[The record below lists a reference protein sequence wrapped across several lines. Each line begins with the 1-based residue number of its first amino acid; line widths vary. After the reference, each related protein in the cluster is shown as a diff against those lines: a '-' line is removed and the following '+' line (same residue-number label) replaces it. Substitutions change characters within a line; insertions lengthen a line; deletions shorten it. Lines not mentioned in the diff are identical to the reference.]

1 MSAIS
6 DNTALLPIVS
16 AELLSDCYQL
26 QFERSQGLSFVLRR
40 NFWACLS
47 PKKES
52 SALAFG
58 GAEGSFLSTIASFP
72 GHDACSL
79 SCRSF
84 RPSQA
89 FGKQSKSVP
98 QPWSTSGFSVHGK
111 TPHSGAQGQPGC
123 ESTLVIFSRVHR
135 FFFAYCIAK
144 FDLVFEISRF
154 FFLLTN
160 PAGASPGG
168 MVADEVG
175 VSGTGSKVPQPA
187 K

>member
-79 SCRSF
+79 SCCSF

-98 QPWSTSGFSVHGK
+98 QPWSTSGSPFTAKPHTAAHRANQGVNQRSSFSPVSIGSSLPTASHNLIW
-111 TPHSGAQGQPGC
+111 SSRYPG
-123 ESTLVIFSRVHR
+123 SFS
-135 FFFAYCIAK
+135 
-144 FDLVFEISRF
+144 S
-154 FFLLTN
+154 
-160 PAGASPGG
+160 
-168 MVADEVG
+168 
-175 VSGTGSKVPQPA
+175 
-187 K
+187 

>member
-1 MSAIS
+1 MENIPKQVVFADLWPHPTNKQVLITRNSI
-6 DNTALLPIVS
+6 LLDYSSIVRNVGKV
-16 AELLSDCYQL
+16 L
-26 QFERSQGLSFVLRR
+26 FERSQGLSFVLRR

-79 SCRSF
+79 SCCSF

-135 FFFAYCIAK
+135 FFFAYCIA
-144 FDLVFEISRF
+144 
-154 FFLLTN
+154 
-160 PAGASPGG
+160 
-168 MVADEVG
+168 
-175 VSGTGSKVPQPA
+175 
-187 K
+187 